1 MAVSCHFSS
10 EKSSSPL
17 LCRGNSRRGSV
28 SRELPLLAQ
37 CGANGN
43 HGLRFQA
50 GQSSRRGTDVS
61 PIAHPSPGLPLTDV
75 LAARHPSE
83 GRPLPDLSDA
93 RSRSR
98 WFVVTYVSSVFRYPC
113 IRSVPAQNRN
123 PTHPQTNLT
132 LYQTVTE
139 LLTAPFVA
147 PAPPPALFESPW
159 VTAARP
165 LSPVVGGEGSGG
177 WHPVRRCARQVK
189 GGGAGAR
196 VSRGY
201 ERSPAFNPASGL
213 VLNPALS
220 AGHPGGHPRT
230 PISQISCSLVRADQ
244 AALF

>member
-1 MAVSCHFSS
+1 M
-10 EKSSSPL
+10 
-17 LCRGNSRRGSV
+17 SR
-28 SRELPLLAQ
+28 LH
-37 CGANGN
+37 N
-43 HGLRFQA
+43 
-50 GQSSRRGTDVS
+50 
-61 PIAHPSPGLPLTDV
+61 
-75 LAARHPSE
+75 
-83 GRPLPDLSDA
+83 
-93 RSRSR
+93 
-98 WFVVTYVSSVFRYPC
+98 
-113 IRSVPAQNRN
+113 
-123 PTHPQTNLT
+123 
-132 LYQTVTE
+132 
-139 LLTAPFVA
+139 A
-147 PAPPPALFESPW
+147 PAPPPALVESPW

-244 AALF
+244 AALFEGHMRRTSPGGRVWYRPEVKFPCSGPRGPSGLFLRGTCVGLRPGAACGAARRSNFRALVRADQDALFCSDPLAGPRGPPTFPSRSRASRARWNRPRRRRRRDRIEHLPGPRSAASRSPSPLLG